1 MIEFIVFIIM
11 LIFIIIGL
19 IMLIYSFRQK
29 DYNTLKKN
37 ESSKFSI
44 IIPARDE
51 SKVIEGL
58 LKSIIN
64 QSCTVNPQD
73 VYIVVESKN
82 DKTCNIAKKYNMNIV
97 LRRDLSLKRKGY
109 AIDDAIS
116 FIKEKNKRY
125 DLYFIFDADNI
136 LDKDFISNMLES
148 YKNGYD
154 IAIGYRN
161 TKNGNDSVVAAASS
175 LTFTMINT
183 MFNKFKV
190 KQGLNV
196 TISGTGFYISGSVID
211 KLGGYPFNT
220 LTEDYELSVY
230 SSLAGLSSTYNE
242 KAIFYDEQPV
252 KYKIT
257 KTQRTRWIRGYIDT
271 RKKYNHELKK
281 KIKSENCPKKG
292 SIKIEY
298 VGIKPYLL
306 MVIGLVFFIV
316 SNIVLFFINL
326 ISNNM
331 YIYNLLSIAVLIIII
346 YIVLAAITFIMIKR
360 EKEYFG
366 LTKKMKIMAVIYNP
380 IFLLSYIPCAVK
392 ALLNPNIGW
401 SKIEHNKNI

>member
-1 MIEFIVFIIM
+1 
-11 LIFIIIGL
+11 
-19 IMLIYSFRQK
+19 MLIYSFRQK

-136 LDKDFISNMLES
+136 LDKDFIINMLES
-148 YKNGYD
+148 YKSGYD

-257 KTQRTRWIRGYIDT
+257 NTQRTRWIRGYIDT

-298 VGIKPYLL
+298 IGIKPYLL

-346 YIVLAAITFIMIKR
+346 YIVLAVITFIMIKR